1 MQDRACQF
9 FQWVDPP
16 MPQRAKVVIIGLLNK
31 IDRMEKEEE
40 KMKRMNTPSTRM
52 KWILLWLLGAL
63 CIMKCLGVGI

>member
-1 MQDRACQF
+1 M
-9 FQWVDPP
+9 PP
-16 MPQRAKVVIIGLLNK
+16 RAKVIIIGLLNK